1 MNPAEMPRE
10 NEQNTAENEPLSDY
24 TEDEAQEKMETE
36 LKILS
41 VSSAITDAL
50 CMRHPNLS
58 RAKCESLQKAWN
70 GRRAQS
76 ARVKSQLK
84 ELRELKSK
92 MKKKERNPPRRATP
106 MPETPKP
113 QSFGFDF
120 SGCF

>member
-1 MNPAEMPRE
+1 MNPAEMPKE
-10 NEQNTAENEPLSDY
+10 NEQNNMENEPLSDY
-24 TEDEAQEKMETE
+24 TEDEAQEKKVAEM
-36 LKILS
+36 KILA

-58 RAKCESLQKAWN
+58 RRKCESLQKAWN

-84 ELRELKSK
+84 ELKELKTRL
-92 MKKKERNPPRRATP
+92 KKKERNPPRRATP

-113 QSFGFDF
+113 QSSGFDF

>member
-1 MNPAEMPRE
+1 MNPSEMPKE
-10 NEQNTAENEPLSDY
+10 NAQNIAENEVFSDY
-24 TEDEAQEKMETE
+24 TEDEKQEKKETE
-36 LKILS
+36 MKILS

-58 RAKCESLQKAWN
+58 RRKCESLQKAWN

-84 ELRELKSK
+84 ELKELKSK
-92 MKKKERNPPRRATP
+92 MKKKERNAPRRATP

-113 QSFGFDF
+113 KSSGFDF